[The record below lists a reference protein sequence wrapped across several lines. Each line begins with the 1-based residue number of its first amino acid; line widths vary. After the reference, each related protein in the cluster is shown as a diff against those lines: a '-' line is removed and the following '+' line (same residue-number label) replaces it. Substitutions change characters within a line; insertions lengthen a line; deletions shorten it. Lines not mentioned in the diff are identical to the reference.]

1 MIQERRKFG
10 PVGWNIPYEFN
21 ESDLRICVRQL
32 KLFLDQDVTQ
42 IDYEALIYLTAECNY
57 GGRVTDDK
65 DRRLIVTMLRDFYN
79 HSMVHD
85 DKYKFVENPLYQ
97 FKPEMGTHESMI
109 EFFQKFPAISMP
121 GVFGLHSNADI
132 SKDIGES
139 NLLFDTLMLCSGGGS
154 GEGGGKQDDQLKQ
167 IVDNIQHGFP
177 DVFDV
182 DHASKAYPV
191 KYEDSMNT
199 VLT

>member
-1 MIQERRKFG
+1 M
-10 PVGWNIPYEFN
+10 
-21 ESDLRICVRQL
+21 RICVRQL

-182 DHASKAYPV
+182 DHASKVYPV